1 MQAYAYC
8 KDFVEAEVEGH
19 ESEVPRLFKLAK
31 LGGQVSV
38 NLASWTACAESA
50 YAVILTVKWICMSP
64 SASFTDVSNVSFIVA
79 RSIELEIIRLFGG
92 EVTRGD
98 LLRLGILIS
107 Y

>member
-1 MQAYAYC
+1 
-8 KDFVEAEVEGH
+8 
-19 ESEVPRLFKLAK
+19 
-31 LGGQVSV
+31 
-38 NLASWTACAESA
+38 
-50 YAVILTVKWICMSP
+50 MSP